1 MSGIAILASYPTMKH
16 SFTVNGMSCGHCV
29 KAVTQ
34 AIRTLDPQAAVQVD
48 LDGRRVEVE
57 TGQPREAV
65 ADAIRDEGY
74 TVVD

>member
-1 MSGIAILASYPTMKH
+1 MQH
-16 SFTVNGMSCGHCV
+16 VFTVNGMSCGHCV

-34 AIRTLDPQAAVQVD
+34 ALRALDPNATVQVD
-48 LDGRRVEVE
+48 LDGRRVQVE
-57 TGQPREAV
+57 SEQPRDAL